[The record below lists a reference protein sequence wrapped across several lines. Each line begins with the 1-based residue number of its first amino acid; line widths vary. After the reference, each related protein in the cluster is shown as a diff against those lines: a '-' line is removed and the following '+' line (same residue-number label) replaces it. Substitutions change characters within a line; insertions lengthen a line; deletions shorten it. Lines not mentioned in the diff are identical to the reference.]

1 MMTDAT
7 TEFFD
12 DLGKRGHEPLL
23 EDVTGTIRLDLDHGK
38 ETDHW
43 FVAIHEGD
51 ISVSHR
57 NAKADSVI
65 RTERELFDDIA
76 SGRANSMAAM
86 LRGLVAAQGNLELLV
101 RFQRLFPGPP
111 RARDQAIA
119 GGQEGRS

>member
-12 DLGKRGHEPLL
+12 DLGKRAHEPLL
-23 EDVTGTIRLDLDHGK
+23 EDVTGTIRLDLDHGR

-43 FVAIHEGD
+43 LIAIHEGD
-51 ISVSHR
+51 VSVSHR
-57 NAKADSVI
+57 NVKADAVV
-65 RTERELFDDIA
+65 RTERALFDDLA
-76 SGRANSMAAM
+76 TGRANTMAAM

-111 RARDQAIA
+111 QARDEAIA
-119 GGQEGRS
+119 GGQGSRS